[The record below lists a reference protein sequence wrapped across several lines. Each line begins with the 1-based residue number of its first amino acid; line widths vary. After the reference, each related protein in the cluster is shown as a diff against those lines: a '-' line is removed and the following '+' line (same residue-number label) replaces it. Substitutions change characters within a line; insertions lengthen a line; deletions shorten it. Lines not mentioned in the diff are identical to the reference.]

1 MWKDFFYY
9 TKSERRVI
17 LLLLAIALLL
27 LGIWAI
33 TEYLRPVEVPVT
45 LSESEEIDS
54 FLANLEEQE
63 KIRKSHTPKNEISA
77 VLQPFDPNTA
87 DSVLL
92 RQLGLPVYIVRN
104 ILKYRAKGGV
114 FRSPESF
121 SRIYGLKEEVY
132 QKLKP
137 YITIAPLVSVSHVRT
152 DTFRQ
157 LKDTIPYIPK
167 YEEGTIVDLNKAD
180 TSILKRI
187 PGIGSTLARMIVV
200 YRQRL
205 GGFYNHTC
213 QCIPGIGSTLARM
226 IVVYRQRLGGFYDVS
241 QLQEVPHV
249 GVELNKWFVV
259 TPAGL
264 HKIQV
269 NSASLDKLRSHPYMD
284 FYKAKAIMEY
294 RRKRGK
300 IKGLSQLSM
309 FEEFTEKDLK
319 RLSPYLTFE

>member
-33 TEYLRPVEVPVT
+33 MEYLRPVEVPVM

-205 GGFYNHTC
+205 GGFY
-213 QCIPGIGSTLARM
+213 
-226 IVVYRQRLGGFYDVS
+226 DVS

>member
-27 LGIWAI
+27 LGIWAVM
-33 TEYLRPVEVPVT
+33 EYLRPVEVPVT

-87 DSVLL
+87 DSILL

-167 YEEGTIVDLNKAD
+167 YEEGTIVDLNKVD
-180 TSILKRI
+180 TSILKR
-187 PGIGSTLARMIVV
+187 
-200 YRQRL
+200 
-205 GGFYNHTC
+205 
-213 QCIPGIGSTLARM
+213 IPGIGSTLARM

>member
-33 TEYLRPVEVPVT
+33 MEYLRPVEVPVT

-152 DTFRQ
+152 ETFRQ

-180 TSILKRI
+180 TSILKR
-187 PGIGSTLARMIVV
+187 
-200 YRQRL
+200 
-205 GGFYNHTC
+205 
-213 QCIPGIGSTLARM
+213 IPGIGSTLARM

>member
-33 TEYLRPVEVPVT
+33 MEYLRPVEVPVT

-187 PGIGSTLARMIVV
+187 PGIGSTLARM
-200 YRQRL
+200 
-205 GGFYNHTC
+205 
-213 QCIPGIGSTLARM
+213 M
-226 IVVYRQRLGGFYDVS
+226 VVYRQRLGGFYDVS

>member
-27 LGIWAI
+27 LGIWAVM
-33 TEYLRPVEVPVT
+33 EYLRPVEVPVT

-104 ILKYRAKGGV
+104 ILKSRAKGGV

-205 GGFYNHTC
+205 GGFY
-213 QCIPGIGSTLARM
+213 
-226 IVVYRQRLGGFYDVS
+226 DVS

-249 GVELNKWFVV
+249 RVELNKWFVV

>member
-27 LGIWAI
+27 LGIWAVM
-33 TEYLRPVEVPVT
+33 EYLRPVEVPVT
-45 LSESEEIDS
+45 LSESEELDS

-157 LKDTIPYIPK
+157 LKDTIPYVPK

-205 GGFYNHTC
+205 GGFY
-213 QCIPGIGSTLARM
+213 
-226 IVVYRQRLGGFYDVS
+226 DVA

>member
-33 TEYLRPVEVPVT
+33 MEYLRPVEVPVT

-152 DTFRQ
+152 ETFRQ

-180 TSILKRI
+180 TSILKR
-187 PGIGSTLARMIVV
+187 
-200 YRQRL
+200 
-205 GGFYNHTC
+205 
-213 QCIPGIGSTLARM
+213 IPGIGSTLARM

-319 RLSPYLTFE
+319 RLSPYLIFE

>member
-17 LLLLAIALLL
+17 LLLLAITLLL
-27 LGIWAI
+27 LGIWAVM
-33 TEYLRPVEVPVT
+33 EYLRPVEVPVT

-205 GGFYNHTC
+205 GGFY
-213 QCIPGIGSTLARM
+213 
-226 IVVYRQRLGGFYDVS
+226 DVS

-249 GVELNKWFVV
+249 RVELNKWFVV

>member
-33 TEYLRPVEVPVT
+33 MEYLRPVEVPVT
-45 LSESEEIDS
+45 LSEIEEIDS

-205 GGFYNHTC
+205 GGFY
-213 QCIPGIGSTLARM
+213 
-226 IVVYRQRLGGFYDVS
+226 DVS

>member
-27 LGIWAI
+27 LGIWAVM
-33 TEYLRPVEVPVT
+33 EYLRPVEVSVT

-157 LKDTIPYIPK
+157 LKDTIPYVPK

-180 TSILKRI
+180 TSILKR
-187 PGIGSTLARMIVV
+187 
-200 YRQRL
+200 
-205 GGFYNHTC
+205 
-213 QCIPGIGSTLARM
+213 IPGIGSTLARM

>member
-33 TEYLRPVEVPVT
+33 MEYLRPVEVPVT

-104 ILKYRAKGGV
+104 ILKYRTKGGV

-180 TSILKRI
+180 TSILKR
-187 PGIGSTLARMIVV
+187 
-200 YRQRL
+200 
-205 GGFYNHTC
+205 
-213 QCIPGIGSTLARM
+213 IPGIGSTLARM

>member
-157 LKDTIPYIPK
+157 LKDTIPYVPK
-167 YEEGTIVDLNKAD
+167 YKEGTIVDLNKAD
-180 TSILKRI
+180 TSILKR
-187 PGIGSTLARMIVV
+187 
-200 YRQRL
+200 
-205 GGFYNHTC
+205 
-213 QCIPGIGSTLARM
+213 IPGIGSTLARM

-269 NSASLDKLRSHPYMD
+269 NSASLDKLRLHPYMD

>member
-17 LLLLAIALLL
+17 LLLLAIALFL

-33 TEYLRPVEVPVT
+33 MEYLRPVEVPVT

-152 DTFRQ
+152 ETFRQ

-205 GGFYNHTC
+205 GGFY
-213 QCIPGIGSTLARM
+213 
-226 IVVYRQRLGGFYDVS
+226 DVA

-269 NSASLDKLRSHPYMD
+269 NSASLDKLRLHPYMD

>member
-27 LGIWAI
+27 LGIWAVM
-33 TEYLRPVEVPVT
+33 EYLRPVEVPVT

-157 LKDTIPYIPK
+157 LKDTIPYVPK

-205 GGFYNHTC
+205 GGFY
-213 QCIPGIGSTLARM
+213 
-226 IVVYRQRLGGFYDVS
+226 DVA

-269 NSASLDKLRSHPYMD
+269 NSASLDKLRLHPYMD

>member
-121 SRIYGLKEEVY
+121 SRIYGLKKEVY
-132 QKLKP
+132 QKLEP

-205 GGFYNHTC
+205 GGFY
-213 QCIPGIGSTLARM
+213 
-226 IVVYRQRLGGFYDVS
+226 DVA

>member
-45 LSESEEIDS
+45 LSESKEIDS

-205 GGFYNHTC
+205 GGFY
-213 QCIPGIGSTLARM
+213 
-226 IVVYRQRLGGFYDVS
+226 DVS

-249 GVELNKWFVV
+249 RVELNKWFVV

>member
-27 LGIWAI
+27 LGIWAVM
-33 TEYLRPVEVPVT
+33 EYLRPVEIPVT

-205 GGFYNHTC
+205 GGFY
-213 QCIPGIGSTLARM
+213 
-226 IVVYRQRLGGFYDVS
+226 DVS

-249 GVELNKWFVV
+249 RVELNKWFVV

>member
-27 LGIWAI
+27 LGIWAVM
-33 TEYLRPVEVPVT
+33 EYLRPVEVPVT

-77 VLQPFDPNTA
+77 VVQPFDPNTA

-205 GGFYNHTC
+205 GGFY
-213 QCIPGIGSTLARM
+213 
-226 IVVYRQRLGGFYDVS
+226 DVS

-249 GVELNKWFVV
+249 RVELNKWFVV

>member
-27 LGIWAI
+27 LGIWAVM
-33 TEYLRPVEVPVT
+33 EYLRPVEVPVT

-152 DTFRQ
+152 ETFRQ
-157 LKDTIPYIPK
+157 LKDTIPYVPK

-180 TSILKRI
+180 TSILKR
-187 PGIGSTLARMIVV
+187 
-200 YRQRL
+200 
-205 GGFYNHTC
+205 
-213 QCIPGIGSTLARM
+213 IPGIGSTLARM

>member
-27 LGIWAI
+27 LGIWAVM
-33 TEYLRPVEVPVT
+33 EYLRPVEVPVT

-205 GGFYNHTC
+205 GGFY
-213 QCIPGIGSTLARM
+213 
-226 IVVYRQRLGGFYDVS
+226 DVA

>member
-27 LGIWAI
+27 LGIWAVM
-33 TEYLRPVEVPVT
+33 EYLRPVEVPVT

-63 KIRKSHTPKNEISA
+63 KIRKSHTPKNEISV

-205 GGFYNHTC
+205 GGFY
-213 QCIPGIGSTLARM
+213 
-226 IVVYRQRLGGFYDVS
+226 DVS

-309 FEEFTEKDLK
+309 FEEFTEKDQK
-319 RLSPYLTFE
+319 RLSH

>member
-63 KIRKSHTPKNEISA
+63 KIRKSHIPKNEISA

-205 GGFYNHTC
+205 GGFY
-213 QCIPGIGSTLARM
+213 
-226 IVVYRQRLGGFYDVS
+226 DVS

>member
-9 TKSERRVI
+9 TRSERRVI

-33 TEYLRPVEVPVT
+33 MEYLRPVEVPVT

-157 LKDTIPYIPK
+157 LKDTIPYVPK

-180 TSILKRI
+180 TSILKR
-187 PGIGSTLARMIVV
+187 
-200 YRQRL
+200 
-205 GGFYNHTC
+205 
-213 QCIPGIGSTLARM
+213 IPGIGSTLARM

>member
-205 GGFYNHTC
+205 GGFY
-213 QCIPGIGSTLARM
+213 
-226 IVVYRQRLGGFYDVS
+226 DVS

-319 RLSPYLTFE
+319 RLSLYLTFE

>member
-33 TEYLRPVEVPVT
+33 MEYLRPVEVPVT

-157 LKDTIPYIPK
+157 LKDTIPYVPK

-205 GGFYNHTC
+205 GGFY
-213 QCIPGIGSTLARM
+213 
-226 IVVYRQRLGGFYDVS
+226 DVA

-309 FEEFTEKDLK
+309 FEGFTEKDLK

>member
-17 LLLLAIALLL
+17 LLLLAKALLL
-27 LGIWAI
+27 LGIWAVM
-33 TEYLRPVEVPVT
+33 EYLRPVEVPVT

-63 KIRKSHTPKNEISA
+63 KIRKSHTPKNEISV

-205 GGFYNHTC
+205 GGFY
-213 QCIPGIGSTLARM
+213 
-226 IVVYRQRLGGFYDVS
+226 DVS

>member
-27 LGIWAI
+27 LGIWAVM
-33 TEYLRPVEVPVT
+33 EYLRPVEVPVT

-54 FLANLEEQE
+54 FFANLEEQE

-137 YITIAPLVSVSHVRT
+137 YNTIAPLVSVSHVRT

-205 GGFYNHTC
+205 GGFY
-213 QCIPGIGSTLARM
+213 
-226 IVVYRQRLGGFYDVS
+226 DVS

-249 GVELNKWFVV
+249 RVELNKWFVV

-269 NSASLDKLRSHPYMD
+269 NSASLDNLRSHPYMD

-300 IKGLSQLSM
+300 IKGPSQPSM

>member
-33 TEYLRPVEVPVT
+33 MEYLRPVEVPVT

-104 ILKYRAKGGV
+104 TLKYRAKGGV

-157 LKDTIPYIPK
+157 LKDTIPYVPK

-205 GGFYNHTC
+205 GGFY
-213 QCIPGIGSTLARM
+213 
-226 IVVYRQRLGGFYDVS
+226 DVA

-284 FYKAKAIMEY
+284 FYKVKAIMEY

>member
-27 LGIWAI
+27 LGIWAVM
-33 TEYLRPVEVPVT
+33 EYLRPVEVPVT

-63 KIRKSHTPKNEISA
+63 KIRKSHTPKNEISV

-167 YEEGTIVDLNKAD
+167 YGEGTIVDLNKAD
-180 TSILKRI
+180 TSILKR
-187 PGIGSTLARMIVV
+187 
-200 YRQRL
+200 
-205 GGFYNHTC
+205 
-213 QCIPGIGSTLARM
+213 IPGIGSTLARM

>member
-33 TEYLRPVEVPVT
+33 MEYLRPVEVPVT

-152 DTFRQ
+152 ETFRQ

-205 GGFYNHTC
+205 GGFY
-213 QCIPGIGSTLARM
+213 
-226 IVVYRQRLGGFYDVS
+226 DVA

-269 NSASLDKLRSHPYMD
+269 NSASLDKLRLHPYMD

>member
-9 TKSERRVI
+9 TKSERWVI

-205 GGFYNHTC
+205 GGFY
-213 QCIPGIGSTLARM
+213 
-226 IVVYRQRLGGFYDVS
+226 DVS

>member
-27 LGIWAI
+27 LGIWAVM
-33 TEYLRPVEVPVT
+33 EYLRPVEVAVT

-205 GGFYNHTC
+205 GGFY
-213 QCIPGIGSTLARM
+213 
-226 IVVYRQRLGGFYDVS
+226 DVS

>member
-27 LGIWAI
+27 LGIWAVM
-33 TEYLRPVEVPVT
+33 EYLRPVEVPVT

-205 GGFYNHTC
+205 GGFY
-213 QCIPGIGSTLARM
+213 
-226 IVVYRQRLGGFYDVS
+226 DVS

-249 GVELNKWFVV
+249 RVELNKWFVV

-319 RLSPYLTFE
+319 RLSPYLNFE

>member
-27 LGIWAI
+27 LGIWAVM
-33 TEYLRPVEVPVT
+33 EYLRPVEVPVT

-157 LKDTIPYIPK
+157 LKDTILYIPK

-205 GGFYNHTC
+205 GGFY
-213 QCIPGIGSTLARM
+213 
-226 IVVYRQRLGGFYDVS
+226 DVS

-249 GVELNKWFVV
+249 RVELNKWFVV

>member
-27 LGIWAI
+27 LGIWAVM
-33 TEYLRPVEVPVT
+33 EYLRPVEVSVT

-205 GGFYNHTC
+205 GGFY
-213 QCIPGIGSTLARM
+213 
-226 IVVYRQRLGGFYDVS
+226 DVS

>member
-27 LGIWAI
+27 LGIWAVM
-33 TEYLRPVEVPVT
+33 EYLRPVEVPVT
-45 LSESEEIDS
+45 LSESEKIDS

-132 QKLKP
+132 QKLEP

-157 LKDTIPYIPK
+157 LKDTIPYVPK

-180 TSILKRI
+180 TSILKR
-187 PGIGSTLARMIVV
+187 
-200 YRQRL
+200 
-205 GGFYNHTC
+205 
-213 QCIPGIGSTLARM
+213 IPGIGSTLARM

>member
-27 LGIWAI
+27 LGIWAVM
-33 TEYLRPVEVPVT
+33 EYLRPVEVLVT

-205 GGFYNHTC
+205 GGFY
-213 QCIPGIGSTLARM
+213 
-226 IVVYRQRLGGFYDVS
+226 DVS

-259 TPAGL
+259 IPAGL

>member
-27 LGIWAI
+27 LGIWAVM
-33 TEYLRPVEVPVT
+33 EYLRPVEVPVT

-63 KIRKSHTPKNEISA
+63 KIRKSHIPKNEISA

-157 LKDTIPYIPK
+157 LKDTIPYVPK

-180 TSILKRI
+180 TSILKR
-187 PGIGSTLARMIVV
+187 
-200 YRQRL
+200 
-205 GGFYNHTC
+205 
-213 QCIPGIGSTLARM
+213 IPGIGSTLARM

>member
-9 TKSERRVI
+9 TKSERRGI

-27 LGIWAI
+27 LGIWAVM
-33 TEYLRPVEVPVT
+33 EYLRPVEVSVT

-205 GGFYNHTC
+205 GGFY
-213 QCIPGIGSTLARM
+213 
-226 IVVYRQRLGGFYDVS
+226 DVS

-249 GVELNKWFVV
+249 RVELNKWFVV